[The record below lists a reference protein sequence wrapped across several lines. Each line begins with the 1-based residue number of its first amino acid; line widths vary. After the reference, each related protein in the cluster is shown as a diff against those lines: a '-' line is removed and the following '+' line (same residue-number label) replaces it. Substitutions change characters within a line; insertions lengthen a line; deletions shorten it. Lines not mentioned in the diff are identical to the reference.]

1 MSSRREALLKVSLV
15 GFSSALSVNFLFA
28 FAGVSQNLGLQHN
41 FGYVVNPTDLTI
53 FSKQFDAII
62 WLASAMIM
70 AVTSLL
76 ISVQSIRKET
86 TCYVLF
92 FLADLAEIVIF
103 LIGQPL
109 MSFSVSLLLGIVFAV
124 LTLTFANRWRMRS
137 QAASAWLTCACFL
150 GILTI
155 IESLSLLSRILGAFP
170 NFSMPMLLT
179 QSADTQLQLSDLLF
193 KVSPILLLIAIL
205 VWIPVVPMIT
215 CGHANDRNGSLPPR
229 TQPSSTRSYLPV
241 VALILGFA
249 IVLAVFVPL
258 SPYITKPVPRGVDIR
273 FYYSLLTSTATL
285 QGAMSELGTESHGPY
300 LLLLYVTKV
309 LTGWNAWQVVVVAP
323 TMLALFFTASTY
335 LLAHQITRSSLASAI
350 AAVFAASWLH
360 TTVGLFAAIYGNWFA
375 MCFLTLCLY
384 FLSKAVL
391 ERSTNSLI
399 LTIAMGYATAIT
411 HVWTWAIL
419 GAAMMVAFALAII
432 RTRLRSHLN
441 WMDREALVNGIV
453 FLAVTLPIIAL
464 SLVLP
469 SLNGAIQQG
478 TNNVV
483 GTMRVTRLNQILFL
497 VGFTLTRYVGDIL
510 AYPLPLILTPLGILY
525 FAKTNPK
532 TTRMLLP
539 LLIVV
544 SITTLLLDSWYQWRV
559 LYILPFEIYA
569 AAGVLAT
576 LAIIDWLAKKI
587 VVDDDWWR
595 LVFIVKCLV
604 TTLVL
609 LDSANYA
616 LAAVSALPL
625 A

>member
-1 MSSRREALLKVSLV
+1 MRSRREALLKASLI
-15 GFSSALSVNFLFA
+15 GFSSTLSVNLLFA
-28 FAGVSQNLGLQHN
+28 FAGVSKNLGLQYN
-41 FGYVVNPTDLTI
+41 VGYMVNPTDLTI
-53 FSKQFDAII
+53 FSKPFDAII
-62 WLASAMIM
+62 WLGGTVII
-70 AVTSLL
+70 AVISLL
-76 ISVQSIRKET
+76 ISVQITRKERI
-86 TCYVLF
+86 CYVLF
-92 FLADLAEIVIF
+92 FLANLAEIVTF
-103 LIGQPL
+103 RVSQPL
-109 MSFSVSLLLGIVFAV
+109 VSFSGSLLLGIVFVV
-124 LTLTFANRWRMRS
+124 LTLAFAKTWGMQT
-137 QAASAWLTCACFL
+137 QAASAWLTCTCFL

-155 IESLSLLSRILGAFP
+155 IESLALLSRILSAFP
-170 NFSMPMLLT
+170 NFSIPMFLT
-179 QSADTQLQLSDLLF
+179 QSADTQLQLSELLF
-193 KVSPILLLIAIL
+193 TLSPILLLMAIL
-205 VWIPVVPMIT
+205 IWIPVVPMIMS
-215 CGHANDRNGSLPPR
+215 GHANNHNRKSPR
-229 TQPSSTRSYLPV
+229 RAQPSSTRSHMPLI
-241 VALILGFA
+241 ALILGFA
-249 IVLAVFVPL
+249 TVLAVFVPL
-258 SPYITKPVPRGVDIR
+258 SPYITKPVPRGVDIT
-273 FYYSLLTSTATL
+273 FYYSLLTSTTTFQDAIS
-285 QGAMSELGTESHGPY
+285 QFGTQSHGPY
-300 LLLLYVTKV
+300 LLLLYVTKI
-309 LTGWNAWQVVVVAP
+309 LTGWDAWQVVVVAP

-335 LLAHQITRSSLASAI
+335 LLAHQVTRSSLASAI

-360 TTVGLFAAIYGNWFA
+360 TTVGLFAAIYANWLA

-432 RTRLRSHLN
+432 RTRLRSHLS

-464 SLVLP
+464 SLALP

-497 VGFTLTRYVGDIL
+497 VGFTLTRYVGDML

-525 FAKTNPK
+525 FARTNPR
-532 TTRMLLP
+532 TTRRLIP

-569 AAGVLAT
+569 AAGVVAT
-576 LAIIDWLAKKI
+576 FAIVDWLAKK
-587 VVDDDWWR
+587 VMVADDWGC
-595 LVFIVKCLV
+595 LVFIVKCLI

-625 A
+625 G